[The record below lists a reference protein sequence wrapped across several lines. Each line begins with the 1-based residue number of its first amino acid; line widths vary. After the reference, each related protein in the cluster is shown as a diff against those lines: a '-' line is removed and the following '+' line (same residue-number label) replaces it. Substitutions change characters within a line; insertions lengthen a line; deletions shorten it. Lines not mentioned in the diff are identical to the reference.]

1 MSTATKSQSDS
12 TRSESEQSGNRCDMR
27 PARDLSDYVRE
38 YARQK
43 PDVAAMWC
51 FGLGIFIGWK
61 IKPW

>member
-12 TRSESEQSGNRCDMR
+12 THSEVRQSNDQSDMR
-27 PARDLSDYVRE
+27 PARDLSDYIRE

>member
-12 TRSESEQSGNRCDMR
+12 THSEAGKSGNQSDMR
-27 PARDLSDYVRE
+27 PARDLSDYIRE